1 MFLVGNAF
9 LESFSAWINPQN
21 MDGPGHDSSALVD
34 SGGSGNSAPF
44 DLPDDDGPGSVLHSM
59 FPHANNI
66 DASAGLSARDL
77 RAGKFDP
84 LPLHIAKDL
93 ESLPKDQNYSL
104 RSYLGMS
111 GEEELAWEP
120 EDPSGKIYDVGDP
133 PFVTEALK
141 RVTLELGGIESA
153 SVTASRNL
161 KALFPKLRVDPEEGI
176 STDDL
181 RAGKF
186 GPLPLQVAKDL
197 ECLPRNETY
206 YLKHLVNMEAE
217 GFSLGWEPESDRL
230 PTQTL
235 GEPRISAEVKM
246 LRSQAAAIMPNGM
259 SSLRARQFI

>member
-1 MFLVGNAF
+1 MFSVGNAF
-9 LESFSAWINPQN
+9 LANFSAWINPRD
-21 MDGPGHDSSALVD
+21 MDSPGHDSSARVD
-34 SGGSGNSAPF
+34 RGGGGNSDPF
-44 DLPDDDGPGSVLHSM
+44 DLPDDDGPGGVLHSM
-59 FPHANNI
+59 FPNANI

-104 RSYLGMS
+104 RSYLGVS
-111 GEEELAWEP
+111 GEEELVWEP
-120 EDPSGKIYDVGDP
+120 EDPSGKTYDVGDP

-161 KALFPKLRVDPEEGI
+161 KALFPNVHVDPEEGI

-186 GPLPLQVAKDL
+186 GSLPLQVAKDL
-197 ECLPRNETY
+197 ECLPKNETY
-206 YLKHLVNMEAE
+206 YLKHLVNMGAE

-235 GEPRISAEVKM
+235 GEPRIGAEVKR
-246 LRSQAAAIMPNGM
+246 LRSQAATIMPDGV
-259 SSLRARQFI
+259 SSLRVRQFI